1 MTCRLFIYKSSVI
14 CLFQGCAIDQNLQD
28 LFELVMGLQVGIEGL
43 VLSPVTGKEEPFVRF
58 LQSELNSNA
67 PVSSYL
73 ELP

>member
-1 MTCRLFIYKSSVI
+1 
-14 CLFQGCAIDQNLQD
+14 
-28 LFELVMGLQVGIEGL
+28 MGLQVRIEGL

-58 LQSELNSNA
+58 SQSKLNSNA